1 MDDVKFLVHIIA
13 EICDY
18 AVENNMEPND
28 TLFAVADD
36 IIRLLKVTTFNKW
49 EVKKDETD

>member
-1 MDDVKFLVHIIA
+1 MDDVKFLAHIIA

-18 AVENNMEPND
+18 AVKNSMKPND

-36 IIRLLKVTTFNKW
+36 IIRLLKVTTFNEW
-49 EVKKDETD
+49 EAKKDETD